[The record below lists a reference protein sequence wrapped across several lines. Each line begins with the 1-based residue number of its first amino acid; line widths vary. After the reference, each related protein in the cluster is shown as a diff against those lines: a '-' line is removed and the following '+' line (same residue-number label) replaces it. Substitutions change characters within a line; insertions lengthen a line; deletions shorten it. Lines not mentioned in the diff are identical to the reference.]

1 MKFLKKIFCYI
12 SVFLFLNSASC
23 FALSIYNTHF
33 SISPLYQLQ
42 NGCLNEYVY
51 DTDSSDELYKLSE
64 LNWKLKNLS
73 YAGFQSSFG
82 YKNLFFDLNFLYAIP
97 KKSGNMEDS
106 DWLNSSDLSMK
117 TTYSISENTNNMS
130 AIFKVNFYYNFEII
144 NNLTVSPV
152 ISAQY
157 NYYDFSARNA
167 EGWYGNYSSPKVSWD
182 DKDAV
187 YFSSDELGG
196 IDYTRSTILGS
207 LGAKIDYKFLDY
219 FCASFTLKTSPYTYV
234 QSLDTHF
241 ADNKCT
247 IIGSCYLD
255 RMSGLFKHYEASVD
269 LNYIFMTN
277 FVFGIKGD
285 YNYLIQMQG
294 LSKLTGITGT
304 SNSKTA
310 ETFTKA
316 TTVPRCSG
324 YWWNLGI
331 YAKIQF

>member
-1 MKFLKKIFCYI
+1 M
-12 SVFLFLNSASC
+12 
-23 FALSIYNTHF
+23 
-33 SISPLYQLQ
+33 SPI
-42 NGCLNEYVY
+42 
-51 DTDSSDELYKLSE
+51 
-64 LNWKLKNLS
+64 
-73 YAGFQSSFG
+73 A
-82 YKNLFFDLNFLYAIP
+82 AP
-97 KKSGNMEDS
+97 
-106 DWLNSSDLSMK
+106 
-117 TTYSISENTNNMS
+117 
-130 AIFKVNFYYNFEII
+130 
-144 NNLTVSPV
+144 
-152 ISAQY
+152 
-157 NYYDFSARNA
+157 
-167 EGWYGNYSSPKVSWD
+167 
-182 DKDAV
+182 
-187 YFSSDELGG
+187 
-196 IDYTRSTILGS
+196 
-207 LGAKIDYKFLDY
+207 Y

-234 QSLDTHF
+234 QSLATHF

-247 IIGSCYLD
+247 TIGACYLD